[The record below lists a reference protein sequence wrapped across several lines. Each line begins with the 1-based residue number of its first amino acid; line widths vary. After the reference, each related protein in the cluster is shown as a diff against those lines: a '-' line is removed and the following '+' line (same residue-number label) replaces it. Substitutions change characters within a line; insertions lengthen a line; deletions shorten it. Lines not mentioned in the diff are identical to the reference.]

1 MIYQKCEHNDG
12 RQSHISNLKLS
23 DYSTLNLCTLIG
35 LNLSRDQQYSI
46 VIFFLKMGLTPASFP
61 FILRL

>member
-46 VIFFLKMGLTPASFP
+46 VIFF
-61 FILRL
+61 